1 MKKILSILLLLFC
14 LTFTSE
20 IKAQNQPAV
29 VTYID
34 WQLSNNACNGCA
46 AFYWKANRT
55 YFPNQQVYKFDLWFS
70 SNSFYNNG
78 IWASTYLGGII
89 IYSDNTQ
96 MNANSFW
103 LLFKDQSTSGLST
116 FYSTNPNPY
125 IKMTWQNLTVY

>member
-1 MKKILSILLLLFC
+1 MKKILSILLLIFC
-14 LTFTSE
+14 LSFPSE
-20 IKAQNQPAV
+20 IKAQSQPT

-55 YFPNQQVYKFDLWFS
+55 YFPTQQIYKFDLWFS
-70 SNSFYNNG
+70 SNSFYSNG
-78 IWASTYLGGII
+78 VWASTYLGGII
-89 IYSDNTQ
+89 IYSDDIP

-125 IKMTWQNLTVY
+125 IKITWQNLTVY